1 MFKNVGYVLANSE
14 PTTAAGREVKRALRK
29 KERRSSE
36 RRSPTCGRPGLGRR
50 IGTGSSADGGD
61 LWPAGEE
68 GATMEPEGP
77 MEPPGQGDLC
87 NRG

>member
-1 MFKNVGYVLANSE
+1 MFKNVGHVLANSG

-29 KERRSSE
+29 NERRSSE
-36 RRSPTCGRPGLGRR
+36 RRSPTCGRPGLSR

-61 LWPAGEE
+61 LWPAGGE
-68 GATMEPEGP
+68 GATRKPEGP